1 MIDLSPS
8 PRPPADPPERRV
20 ETPRGPL
27 WLRSITTVQEGE
39 QCLALQRETW
49 GEGFQERISPHLLL
63 ILRKVGGVAV
73 GAWDG
78 AGDLAGFVIGLT
90 GPSGGR
96 LVHWSHILAVGEAWR
111 GCSLG
116 RELKLHQRQVLLGL
130 AVEEVYWTFDPLVA
144 RNAHL
149 NLNRLG
155 AEVAEYVRDHYG
167 SGDDSRQSAG
177 LGTDRLIAV
186 WRLLGDRV
194 ARAVADERLEDDLPP
209 EALASPVANP
219 DGGAGRS
226 AAPVLP
232 PPGARWARVQVP
244 RDIHRVLDRSRDEAG
259 SWRRSSRGAFE
270 ALLGEGFVV
279 RGLVA
284 DDDPERAS
292 YVLERTAERVERK
305 ET

>member
-8 PRPPADPPERRV
+8 PRPPADPPERRLD
-20 ETPRGPL
+20 TPRGL
-27 WLRSITTVQEGE
+27 LRLRSIATVREGE

-49 GEGFQERISPHLLL
+49 GEGFQERVAPHLLL

-73 GAWDG
+73 GAWDE
-78 AGDLAGFVIGLT
+78 AGDLAGFVVGLT

-116 RELKLHQRQVLLGL
+116 RALKLYQRQVLLGL

-144 RNAHL
+144 RNGHL

-155 AEVAEYVRDHYG
+155 VEVAEYVRDHYG

-177 LGTDRLIAV
+177 LGTDRFIVA
-186 WRLLGDRV
+186 WRLLDDRAARGV
-194 ARAVADERLEDDLPP
+194 AGKPLEDDLP
-209 EALASPVANP
+209 AAARAAPVANP
-219 DGGAGRS
+219 DGGRGES
-226 AAPVLP
+226 APPVLP
-232 PPGARWARVQVP
+232 GERWARVQVP
-244 RDIHRVLDRSRDEAG
+244 RDVHRVLERERAEAAG
-259 SWRRSSRGAFE
+259 WRRSTRRAFE
-270 ALLGEGFVV
+270 DLLGRGFVV

-284 DDDPERAS
+284 DDDERAS
-292 YVLERTAERVERK
+292 YVLEQTSETGERSGG
-305 ET
+305 